1 MFKRIIARVIE
12 VLNFVVEYKIDLK
25 ILLNKYCTRK
35 NFFLHEPKLYETAID
50 SVKNFC
56 NMIKFGHYDK
66 IPSQPLHR

>member
-35 NFFLHEPKLYETAID
+35 NFFLHEPKLYETSILD
-50 SVKNFC
+50 
-56 NMIKFGHYDK
+56 
-66 IPSQPLHR
+66 